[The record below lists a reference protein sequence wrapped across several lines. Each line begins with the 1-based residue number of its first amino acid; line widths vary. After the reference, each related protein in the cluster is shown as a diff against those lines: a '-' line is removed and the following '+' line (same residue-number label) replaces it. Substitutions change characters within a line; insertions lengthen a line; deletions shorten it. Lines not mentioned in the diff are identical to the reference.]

1 MIACVANSSGEEP
14 RSGQT
19 RLGGAALGQHWGA
32 LVSFKCSSGEKRNPI
47 CQTRS
52 PVANGPLRTCVH
64 KNSAEKKST
73 QKQKLATA
81 AAPPAPPPA
90 AAVAPPGAAAVESE
104 RVEKR
109 VENKNFYLNGKNQQM
124 QRKTI

>member
-1 MIACVANSSGEEP
+1 MLSS
-14 RSGQT
+14 
-19 RLGGAALGQHWGA
+19 
-32 LVSFKCSSGEKRNPI
+32 VSNVPSGEKRNPI

-52 PVANGPLRTCVH
+52 PVANAPLRTCVH

-81 AAPPAPPPA
+81 AAPTA
-90 AAVAPPGAAAVESE
+90 AAAVESE

>member
-1 MIACVANSSGEEP
+1 MLSS
-14 RSGQT
+14 
-19 RLGGAALGQHWGA
+19 
-32 LVSFKCSSGEKRNPI
+32 VSNVPSGEKRNPI

-52 PVANGPLRTCVH
+52 PVANAPLRTCVH

-81 AAPPAPPPA
+81 AAPLPAPPA
-90 AAVAPPGAAAVESE
+90 AAAPGAAVESE